1 MLANTSV
8 WLEHFRNW
16 DSDRPI
22 CVHAEGDALAA
33 VLYIQ
38 SITSKKLHVC
48 HVSTRSDIEL
58 IKIAKA
64 RVGGN
69 LITCEAAPHHLFG
82 VGAQTD
88 TFRSVKP
95 PLGNNDDM
103 KALWENMGI
112 IDCFATDHAP
122 HTSEEKCCHRCPGFP
137 GLETALPLLLTAVHD
152 GRLTLDDIVLRYH
165 TNPKRIFGLPD
176 QPDTYVDIDPD
187 FEWVIPERPRFRFSV
202 SL

>member
-1 MLANTSV
+1 
-8 WLEHFRNW
+8 
-16 DSDRPI
+16 
-22 CVHAEGDALAA
+22 